1 MACTAAA
8 GDSTLFRCLSVSWC
22 HKRTV
27 PQSANWRPRGVG
39 LVTSA
44 PQRRRTPRRVGHGIH
59 GCMCGCKYVCLMYG
73 CMCCCMHDGGL
84 GPVAPFANM
93 ALLSWRRWLICM
105 PWLLRGL
112 PFKRVRRTIAIT
124 HTSTKKTF
132 VCWRRYLRSTR
143 VQAAQTVSTHTLEQ
157 TTRAVH

>member
-1 MACTAAA
+1 MHCGCRGFHTLHVTLCFVVSQADGSAVRELAA
-8 GDSTLFRCLSVSWC
+8 TWR
-22 HKRTV
+22 
-27 PQSANWRPRGVG
+27 RPRHVG
-39 LVTSA
+39 SA
-44 PQRRRTPRRVGHGIH
+44 TQADAHASGDGIH

-124 HTSTKKTF
+124 HTSIKKTF